1 MKFPNHFNGFSGNS
15 QTENMKKII
24 SISVL
29 ILIINTTILSQ
40 PQPTQA
46 YIFDDI
52 YLNLQTKYD
61 SIKTFQSDFEQLN
74 FWIELDVQKKS
85 YGKIYY
91 DETKLLLDYSE
102 PAGQKM
108 LIDSTTVTIYD
119 STSNQALI
127 SNKVETE
134 LRPIKFISL
143 YWENSQKEI
152 IEQNEDYWKIKI
164 STQFEENILVEIKNY
179 LITGFTFFD
188 KEGNSVQYNFLNEK
202 INEQLPENVFEL
214 ILPKD
219 VNIIDNRM

>member
-1 MKFPNHFNGFSGNS
+1 MENKLLKSILLLINCFISS
-15 QTENMKKII
+15 QSLFAQSE
-24 SISVL
+24 L
-29 ILIINTTILSQ
+29 L
-40 PQPTQA
+40 
-46 YIFDDI
+46 DEI
-52 YLNLQTKYD
+52 YQNLQTNYD
-61 SIKTFQSDFEQLN
+61 SIRTFQSDFEQVN
-74 FWIELDVQKKS
+74 FWKELDIQKKS
-85 YGKIYY
+85 HGKIYY
-91 DETKLLLDYSE
+91 DESKLLLNYFE

-143 YWENSQKEI
+143 YWEDSEKEI
-152 IEQNEDYWKIKI
+152 VEQNENYWKIKI
-164 STQFEENILVEIKNY
+164 STQFEENIIVEIKNY

-188 KEGNSVQYNFLNEK
+188 KERNSVQYNFLNEK

-214 ILPKD
+214 ILPED